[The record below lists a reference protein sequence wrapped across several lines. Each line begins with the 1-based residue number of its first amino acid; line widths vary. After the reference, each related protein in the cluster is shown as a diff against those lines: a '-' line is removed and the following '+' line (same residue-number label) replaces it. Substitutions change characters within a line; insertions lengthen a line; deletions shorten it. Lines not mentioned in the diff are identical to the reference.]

1 MDAKQSL
8 SIIDLDNVEARELLM
23 QSSSYCTMA
32 LPSYIDFSDAL
43 IEAGK
48 AVGSYSSSRITPRAL
63 NNSKKKKDTQRK
75 FPDDSATPKL
85 IVDGVN
91 YRILQNK
98 DGLLSWR
105 PMELINPLI
114 YAVLVNKLTEED
126 NWAIVQKRFS
136 LFRQVEFIQCCSMPR
151 GEQEQAPQKGILNW
165 WTSFE
170 QRSIALS
177 LKFKYMGKTD
187 ISDCYGS
194 LYTHSISWAL
204 HEKSVAK
211 EGVVDDGGQKLLGDQ
226 IDELFQE
233 MHSCQTVGIPQ
244 GSVLSDLI
252 AEMVLG
258 YADYLLSQELNDI
271 NDEYQILR
279 YRDDYRIFAN
289 SQALIHM
296 ILLRLMKVLSGLNFK
311 LASTK
316 TCLSED
322 VVLASVK
329 PDKVAWLL
337 SSHGGKN
344 AHKRLLALGQFARDY
359 PQSGTLVR
367 ELQRL
372 SRDLERPTRR
382 VRRTDG
388 VTVKRRV
395 IVLKRDV
402 LIAQVVDLIVRN
414 PRCYP
419 VGARLLSLLL
429 KEEDEAARKD
439 YLEKIIERCR
449 MAPNSGLFEL
459 WLQRIARAFGVKVHN
474 YEESLCCLIEDVVVG
489 AKDVV
494 NPWPWHWLQLPLRE
508 RMEKISILNLRTL
521 GEQSVVISPFE
532 AADLSSYPSA
542 DY

>member
-1 MDAKQSL
+1 MNATLNL
-8 SIIDLDNVEARELLM
+8 SIIDLDNVEARQLLM
-23 QSSSYCTMA
+23 QPSSYCTMA
-32 LPSYIDFSDAL
+32 LPGYIDFTDAL
-43 IEAGK
+43 LEAGK
-48 AVGSYSSSRITPRAL
+48 AVGSYHSSCITLRAL
-63 NNSKKKKDTQRK
+63 KKSKKKEDSQRK
-75 FPDDSATPKL
+75 FPDDSATLKS

-126 NWAIVQKRFS
+126 NWKIIQKRF
-136 LFRQVEFIQCCSMPR
+136 LVFRQAKYIQCCSMPR
-151 GEQEQAPQKGILNW
+151 GEQEQATQKGILNW

-177 LKFKYMGKTD
+177 LEFEYMGKTD

-194 LYTHSISWAL
+194 IYTHSIPWAL
-204 HEKSVAK
+204 HEKKVAK
-211 EGVVDDGGQKLLGDQ
+211 AAVVSGSGQKLLGDE
-226 IDELFQE
+226 IDELFQD

-252 AEMVLG
+252 AELILG
-258 YADYLLSQELNDI
+258 YADSLLSEELSDI
-271 NDEYQILR
+271 NCEYRILR

-289 SQALIHM
+289 SQALIHT

-311 LASTK
+311 LASAK

-322 VVLASVK
+322 VVLGSVK

-337 SSHGGKN
+337 SRHGGRN
-344 AHKRLLALGQFARDY
+344 AHKRLLALGRFARDY

-372 SRDLERPTRR
+372 SRDIERPLRR
-382 VRRTDG
+382 VRRSEG
-388 VTVKRRV
+388 STVKRRV
-395 IVLKRDV
+395 VVSQKDV

-429 KEEDEAARKD
+429 KKEGEKARKE

-449 MAPNSGLFEL
+449 MAPNSGHFEL
-459 WLQRIARAFGVKVHN
+459 WLQRIARVFGINVD
-474 YEESLCCLIEDVVVG
+474 YEESLCRSIEDVVAG
-489 AKDVV
+489 LKEVV

-532 AADLSSYPSA
+532 AADLSSYASE